1 MKVKGAYFFR
11 PTTTTTVNFWFFFVL
26 FCGFFTSNNSA
37 GSLFEYYWQYN
48 KERGKMRN
56 SFEWVV
62 KGITKKK
69 KRKTHVRSEIVQR
82 SRTKPNE
89 AGRVSA
95 LLLLVT

>member
-1 MKVKGAYFFR
+1 
-11 PTTTTTVNFWFFFVL
+11 
-26 FCGFFTSNNSA
+26 
-37 GSLFEYYWQYN
+37 
-48 KERGKMRN
+48 MRN

-62 KGITKKK
+62 KGITEK
-69 KRKTHVRSEIVQR
+69 KRKAHVRSEIVQR

>member
-1 MKVKGAYFFR
+1 
-11 PTTTTTVNFWFFFVL
+11 
-26 FCGFFTSNNSA
+26 
-37 GSLFEYYWQYN
+37 
-48 KERGKMRN
+48 MRN

-95 LLLLVT
+95 LLLQVT